1 MTSSRPWLVAL
12 LLSTT
17 SCSLLV
23 DAKADQ
29 CNSDIDCVRFPG
41 TFCDLSVRLCKAG
54 DSSDADTL
62 QGPSQ
67 DGSADAC
74 ATISS
79 FENACTNATC
89 RPFDNRAR
97 LKHLP
102 REGGLTPL
110 PPRDASASP
119 DTGAPDGPTTDGAK
133 SDLDSAVEASRDAG
147 KDQ

>member
-1 MTSSRPWLVAL
+1 MVSSRPWLVAL

-29 CNSDIDCVRFPG
+29 CSSDLDCARFPG
-41 TFCDLSVRLCKAG
+41 TSCDLSLRLCKAANTP
-54 DSSDADTL
+54 DADTSL
-62 QGPSQ
+62 DAS
-67 DGSADAC
+67 GSDDAC
-74 ATISS
+74 GTTGS

-97 LKHLP
+97 LKRLP

-110 PPRDASASP
+110 PPHDASVMP
-119 DTGAPDGPTTDGAK
+119 DTGGADAPTR
-133 SDLDSAVEASRDAG
+133 DSALLESAPEASLDAG